1 MDAFISFM
9 IYFVVAIV
17 LLVVF
22 MFIYEKLTPYKE
34 FAEIANNNIAAAI
47 TFGGAIIGFTLPL
60 AAAIFYTH
68 DIFEMAKWAAITGLV
83 QLVVF
88 TALRR
93 FVPNI
98 QAGNVAPAILL
109 FSMSVAIGILNA
121 ICISN

>member
-1 MDAFISFM
+1 MDAFISFI
-9 IYFVVAIV
+9 IYFAVAIV
-17 LLVVF
+17 LLAAF
-22 MFIYEKLTPYKE
+22 MFIYEKVTPYKE

-68 DIFEMAKWAAITGLV
+68 DILEMAKWAGITGLV

-93 FVPNI
+93 FVSNI

>member
-1 MDAFISFM
+1 MDAFISF
-9 IYFVVAIV
+9 ISYFVVAII
-17 LLVVF
+17 LLAIF
-22 MFIYEKLTPYKE
+22 MFIYEKVTPYDE

-68 DIFEMAKWAAITGLV
+68 DLLEMLKWAAITGVV

-88 TALRR
+88 MVLRR

-109 FSMSVAIGILNA
+109 FSMSVAIGVLNA

>member
-1 MDAFISFM
+1 MDAFVSFIS
-9 IYFVVAIV
+9 YFVVAVV

-22 MFIYEKLTPYKE
+22 MFIYVKVTPYNEYK
-34 FAEIANNNIAAAI
+34 EIANNNVAAAI
-47 TFGGAIIGFTLPL
+47 TFGGAILGFTLPL
-60 AAAIFYTH
+60 AAAIFFTH
-68 DIFEMAKWAAITGLV
+68 DILEMAMWAGITGVV

-88 TALRR
+88 MVMRR

-121 ICISN
+121 VCISY

>member
-1 MDAFISFM
+1 MDAFVSFIS
-9 IYFVVAIV
+9 YFVVSIV
-17 LLVVF
+17 LLVIF
-22 MFIYEKLTPYKE
+22 MFIYEKVTPYNE

-60 AAAIFYTH
+60 AAAIFYTR
-68 DIFEMAKWAAITGLV
+68 DILDMTMWAGITGVV

-88 TALRR
+88 MVLRR

-98 QAGNVAPAILL
+98 QAGNIAPAVLL
-109 FSMSVAIGILNA
+109 FSMSVSIGILNA